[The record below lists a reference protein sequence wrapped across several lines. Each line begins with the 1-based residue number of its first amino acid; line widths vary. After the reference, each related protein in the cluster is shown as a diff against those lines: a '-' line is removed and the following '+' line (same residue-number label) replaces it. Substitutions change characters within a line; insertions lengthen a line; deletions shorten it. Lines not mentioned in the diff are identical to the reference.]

1 MVIEARP
8 ALSYDLRTNWADS
21 RWIGPIQ
28 TADCPLVH
36 YKESDLRTYFS
47 PCPVMHRLVE
57 IAVYK
62 IYRKAT

>member
-36 YKESDLRTYFS
+36 YKESDLRTYFF
-47 PCPVMHRLVE
+47 P
-57 IAVYK
+57 
-62 IYRKAT
+62 